1 MKKRFHYILTIA
13 IVCFT
18 SHTHAQ
24 NITTV
29 AGIGINGYTGDGG
42 PALDA
47 AIMPAGLTTDS
58 SGNIYFG
65 DIVHNV
71 VRKIDASG
79 IITTIAGSGIDA
91 PSDVAVDKNG
101 NVYVTELISNRVK
114 KISPTGV
121 ITIIAGGGGARD
133 FTHDAVAT
141 HVSLWAP
148 DGIAVDSEGTI
159 YFAERFNHCI
169 SKVTKDGMISTIAGT
184 GTGGYNGEDI
194 PATDAQLNGPMG
206 IALDAAGNIYV
217 AEQGNE
223 RVRKI
228 SLSGNITTVAGCG
241 TSGYNGDNILATT
254 ALLNYTRDVAV
265 DKDGNVYIADLSN
278 QRIRRV
284 NGTGIITTVAG
295 TGIVGYSGDGGPA
308 IDAQLKS
315 PGCITINSFGNLYIA
330 DIDNERIRRVRYSL
344 SVKDT
349 KETEAAIS
357 VYPNPNYG
365 QFIVRISSTITE
377 PVNIKIINII
387 GEKVKEVIGTTNKDI
402 QINENVPSGV
412 YVISA
417 LTADGCY
424 SVRISVVSK

>member
-1 MKKRFHYILTIA
+1 M
-13 IVCFT
+13 
-18 SHTHAQ
+18 HAQ
-24 NITTV
+24 VITTV
-29 AGIGINGYTGDGG
+29 AGIGVNGYTGDGG

-58 SGNIYFG
+58 AGNIYFG

-91 PSDVAVDKNG
+91 PGDVAVDKNG

-114 KISPTGV
+114 KISPSGV
-121 ITIIAGGGGARD
+121 ITTIAGGGGARD

-206 IALDAAGNIYV
+206 IAVDAAGNIYV

-308 IDAQLKS
+308 VDAQLKS
-315 PGCITINSFGNLYIA
+315 PGCITVNSFGNIYIA
-330 DIDNERIRRVRYSL
+330 DIGNGRIRRVRYSL
-344 SVKDT
+344 SVKDAA
-349 KETEAAIS
+349 ETISAID
-357 VYPNPNYG
+357 VYPNPSNGRFTLSVASIAVQHARITITNVLGEQVYEG
-365 QFIVRISSTITE
+365 VCSPGKDKEIDLSTAPGLYLLSVYTTGGRCTKRISI
-377 PVNIKIINII
+377 
-387 GEKVKEVIGTTNKDI
+387 VK
-402 QINENVPSGV
+402 
-412 YVISA
+412 
-417 LTADGCY
+417 
-424 SVRISVVSK
+424 